1 MKSIHSKYELTYFA
15 FLSGESIL
23 TNASKF
29 ALLQVFAV
37 AFIQT
42 RIFFAR
48 IQIFIAQEAAPIL
61 LANAFPRRS
70 VARAVLAS
78 GVWDALV
85 AQVALPTERASG
97 ERGWGGRQRKDRTK
111 KTKNI

>member
-1 MKSIHSKYELTYFA
+1 M
-15 FLSGESIL
+15 

-29 ALLQVFAV
+29 ALLQIFAV

-70 VARAVLAS
+70 VTRTVFAS
-78 GVWDALV
+78 GVRDALV
-85 AQVALPTERASG
+85 AQVALPTERASVKREREREG
-97 ERGWGGRQRKDRTK
+97 EGGGGR
-111 KTKNI
+111 